1 MAKTKQVRRTKKAS
15 SGVSAIRIPSV
26 DEVNEPSTTLTDYAI
41 CLFGEKGVGKTSL
54 AAQFENSLI
63 IMLEPKRRNLRIR
76 QVNVDPMSIRDME
89 ESNPKMTPWMLI
101 KEYTKAV
108 LADDTVDTVG
118 IDTVDRAW
126 EACINHHCF
135 QKGIKDPSDANDHGR
150 TWRVI
155 KDDFEQTMNK
165 LLYADKGLIFISHAH
180 LREVESHEGDNQW
193 VPTCA
198 PAAWKYLKAVC
209 DLAIHFGYTESRRA
223 LTIRN
228 PGRIW
233 SSCGPTD
240 QFRTADGTPIET
252 FFSGNSHEESYKILT
267 DAFNNEIDESLIAST
282 STIV

>member
-1 MAKTKQVRRTKKAS
+1 MAKTRKVKRKS
-15 SGVSAIRIPSV
+15 SAGVTIPSV
-26 DEVNEPSTTLTDYAI
+26 DELNEPSTTLTDYCI

-54 AAQFENSLI
+54 AAQFDGSLI

-76 QVNVDPMSIRDME
+76 QVNVNPMSVKDME
-89 ESNPKMTPWMLI
+89 QSNPKQTPWMLI
-101 KEYTKAV
+101 REYVQAI
-108 LADDTVDTVG
+108 LEDDSVKTVG

-135 QKGIKDPSDANDHGR
+135 QKGVKDPSDVNDHGR

-209 DLAIHFGYTESRRA
+209 DLAIHFGYTESQRA
-223 LTIRN
+223 LTVRN
-228 PGRIW
+228 SGKIW

-240 QFRTADGTPIET
+240 HFRTKDGTPLQT
-252 FFSGNSHEESYKILT
+252 FFSGESHEETYTILT
-267 DAFNNEIDESLIAST
+267 DAFNNQLNDDLIAYT
-282 STIV
+282 SN